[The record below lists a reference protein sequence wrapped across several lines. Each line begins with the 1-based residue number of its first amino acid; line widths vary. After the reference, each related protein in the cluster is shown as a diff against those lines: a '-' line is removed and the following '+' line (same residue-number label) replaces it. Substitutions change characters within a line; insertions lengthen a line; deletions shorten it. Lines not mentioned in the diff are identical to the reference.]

1 MKKLLLA
8 LLLAF
13 VAISPVFAYTNGD
26 KIEEI
31 TATVPSDG
39 TTIRFTLPQGEYPS
53 GSKVTLYAQ
62 TNVLCMSP
70 GVDYVEPTPDKNPYK
85 LLAEYK
91 FTDNDIASLKN
102 GETEFTTT
110 LKFDPECGAII
121 GKIVGGD
128 EKVNSSLAEDNRPQG
143 STESSDGKQ
152 LTVYGSGMK
161 LNSKYSVS
169 NGVLTF
175 TVPQGSYTLGD
186 FVVISKGDVAVT
198 SLSITKDI
206 MDKLVDGAYTS
217 KVLVEEVTAED
228 ELTFFISSVMY
239 EKGEDVNGDDLV
251 EVEPNPETNPPVVND
266 PSDEKE
272 SNPLLVGVGV
282 FVLVLAVGFGYM
294 YLEEQKKKS
303 KKSGK

>member
-1 MKKLLLA
+1 MKKLLLC
-8 LLLAF
+8 LLLAMF
-13 VAISPVFAYTNGD
+13 AISPVFAYTNGD

-39 TTIRFTLPQGEYPS
+39 TTIRFSLPQGEYPN

-91 FTDNDIASLKN
+91 FTDNDITSLKN

-110 LKFDPECGAII
+110 LKFDPECGGII
-121 GKIVGGD
+121 AQIVGGD

-143 STESSDGKQ
+143 NTESSDGKK
-152 LTVYGSGMK
+152 LTVYSSGMK

-198 SLSITKDI
+198 SLSITEDI
-206 MDKLVDGAYTS
+206 MKKLVDGSYTS
-217 KVLVEEVTAED
+217 KVLVEGVTSDD
-228 ELTFFISSVMY
+228 ELTFFISSVLY
-239 EKGEDVNGDDLV
+239 EKDEDVNGDDLV
-251 EVEPNPETNPPVVND
+251 EVEPNPETDPPVVEN
-266 PSDEKE
+266 PGEEKGT
-272 SNPLLVGVGV
+272 NPLLIGIGV
-282 FVLVLAVGFGYM
+282 FVAVLAGGFGYM
-294 YLEEQKKKS
+294 YFEEQKKKAKKVS
-303 KKSGK
+303 K